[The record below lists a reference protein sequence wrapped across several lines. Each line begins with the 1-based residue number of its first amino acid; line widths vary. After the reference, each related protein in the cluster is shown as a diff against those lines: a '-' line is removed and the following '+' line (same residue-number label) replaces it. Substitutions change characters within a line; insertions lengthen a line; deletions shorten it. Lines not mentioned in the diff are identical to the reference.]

1 MIKKIIARIKIKFS
15 AKSFGF
21 FSSAKLLV
29 TTGLPFENGRHS
41 EVIDIFNED
50 TICDDLQNSPYNNK
64 GAVGGLIH
72 ENIPL
77 VCGGWNG
84 NNVKYNQCYD
94 LVQNTLITMNKIRF
108 YSSSI
113 VVNNK
118 VSKSEKKVC
127 EYSILLILKKFQKFW
142 KGFFKC
148 FQFS

>member
-1 MIKKIIARIKIKFS
+1 MRNHLE
-15 AKSFGF
+15 F

-118 VSKSEKKVC
+118 VSKSEKKVLVTPTRLFGKDFLNVFNFH
-127 EYSILLILKKFQKFW
+127 S
-142 KGFFKC
+142 
-148 FQFS
+148 

>member
-118 VSKSEKKVC
+118 VSKSEKKVLV
-127 EYSILLILKKFQKFW
+127 IPTRLFG
-142 KGFFKC
+142 KGFLNVFN
-148 FQFS
+148 FHS

>member
-1 MIKKIIARIKIKFS
+1 MD
-15 AKSFGF
+15 F
-21 FSSAKLLV
+21 FPSAKLLV

-118 VSKSEKKVC
+118 VSTKSENKVC
-127 EYSILLILKKFQKFW
+127 EYSTFDVILKKFW

>member
-1 MIKKIIARIKIKFS
+1 MVCVWFS
-15 AKSFGF
+15 I
-21 FSSAKLLV
+21 AKLLV

-41 EVIDIFNED
+41 EIIDIFNED
-50 TICDDLQNSPYNNK
+50 TTCDDLQNSPYNNK

-72 ENIPL
+72 ENLPL

-94 LVQNTLITMNKIRF
+94 LAQNTLVTMNKYRF

-118 VSKSEKKVC
+118 VSKSE
-127 EYSILLILKKFQKFW
+127 
-142 KGFFKC
+142 GFVY
-148 FQFS
+148 